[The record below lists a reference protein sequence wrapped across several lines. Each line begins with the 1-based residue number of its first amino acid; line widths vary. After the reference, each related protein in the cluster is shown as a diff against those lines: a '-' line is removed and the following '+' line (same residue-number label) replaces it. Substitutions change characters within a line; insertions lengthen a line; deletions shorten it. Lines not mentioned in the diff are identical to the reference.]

1 MIVLL
6 KLPKINN
13 DNVIKMTSSYN
24 IIKSNLGSLIKM
36 GLNPSQYSPLLIPVI
51 LERLPDSIKLMV
63 TRKFRKINWYISD
76 FINRIKQEVGARE
89 NFGFIKDKND
99 QEYLTNTTH
108 SLLETEK
115 HLIKNFVFCGKSH
128 YSDKCQNII
137 DVSI

>member
-1 MIVLL
+1 MTSKNYVEVRKLLEERFRDTKVIISAHMIVLL

-24 IIKSNLGSLIKM
+24 VIKSNLGSLIKM

-76 FINRIKQEVGARE
+76 FINRTKQEVGARE

-99 QEYLTNTTH
+99 
-108 SLLETEK
+108 
-115 HLIKNFVFCGKSH
+115 
-128 YSDKCQNII
+128 
-137 DVSI
+137 

>member
-1 MIVLL
+1 MTSKNYVEVRKLLEERFRDTKVMISAHMIVLL

-36 GLNPSQYSPLLIPVI
+36 ELNPSQYSPLLIPVI

-99 QEYLTNTTH
+99 
-108 SLLETEK
+108 
-115 HLIKNFVFCGKSH
+115 
-128 YSDKCQNII
+128 
-137 DVSI
+137 

>member
-1 MIVLL
+1 MTSKNYVEVRKLLEERFRDTKVIISAHMIVLL

-99 QEYLTNTTH
+99 
-108 SLLETEK
+108 
-115 HLIKNFVFCGKSH
+115 
-128 YSDKCQNII
+128 
-137 DVSI
+137 

>member
-1 MIVLL
+1 MTSKNYVEARKLLEERFRDTKVIISAHMIVLL

-99 QEYLTNTTH
+99 
-108 SLLETEK
+108 
-115 HLIKNFVFCGKSH
+115 
-128 YSDKCQNII
+128 
-137 DVSI
+137 

>member
-1 MIVLL
+1 MLTSKNYVEARKLLEERFRDTKVIISAHMIVLL

-99 QEYLTNTTH
+99 
-108 SLLETEK
+108 
-115 HLIKNFVFCGKSH
+115 
-128 YSDKCQNII
+128 
-137 DVSI
+137 

>member
-1 MIVLL
+1 MTSKNYVEARKLLEQRFRDTKVIISAHMIVLL

-76 FINRIKQEVGARE
+76 FINRIKQEVGARQ
-89 NFGFIKDKND
+89 NFGFIKDNND
-99 QEYLTNTTH
+99 
-108 SLLETEK
+108 
-115 HLIKNFVFCGKSH
+115 
-128 YSDKCQNII
+128 
-137 DVSI
+137 

>member
-1 MIVLL
+1 MTSKNYVEARKLLEERFRDTKVIISAHMIVLL

-36 GLNPSQYSPLLIPVI
+36 ELNPSQYSPLLIPVI

-76 FINRIKQEVGARE
+76 FINRTKQEVGARE
-89 NFGFIKDKND
+89 NFCFIKDKND
-99 QEYLTNTTH
+99 
-108 SLLETEK
+108 
-115 HLIKNFVFCGKSH
+115 
-128 YSDKCQNII
+128 
-137 DVSI
+137 

>member
-1 MIVLL
+1 MTSKNYVEARKLLEERFRDTKVIISAHMIVLL

-36 GLNPSQYSPLLIPVI
+36 ELNPSQYSPLLIPVI

-99 QEYLTNTTH
+99 
-108 SLLETEK
+108 
-115 HLIKNFVFCGKSH
+115 
-128 YSDKCQNII
+128 
-137 DVSI
+137 

>member
-63 TRKFRKINWYISD
+63 TRKFRNINWYISD
-76 FINRIKQEVGARE
+76 FINRTKQEVGARE
-89 NFGFIKDKND
+89 NFCFIKDKND
-99 QEYLTNTTH
+99 
-108 SLLETEK
+108 
-115 HLIKNFVFCGKSH
+115 
-128 YSDKCQNII
+128 
-137 DVSI
+137 

>member
-1 MIVLL
+1 MTSKNYVEVRKLLEERFRDTKVIISAHMIVLL

-36 GLNPSQYSPLLIPVI
+36 ELNPSQYSPLLIPVI

-99 QEYLTNTTH
+99 
-108 SLLETEK
+108 
-115 HLIKNFVFCGKSH
+115 
-128 YSDKCQNII
+128 
-137 DVSI
+137 

>member
-36 GLNPSQYSPLLIPVI
+36 ELNPSQYSPLLIPVI

-99 QEYLTNTTH
+99 
-108 SLLETEK
+108 
-115 HLIKNFVFCGKSH
+115 
-128 YSDKCQNII
+128 
-137 DVSI
+137 

>member
-1 MIVLL
+1 MTSKNYVEARKLLEQRFRDTKVIISAHMIVLL

-13 DNVIKMTSSYN
+13 NNVIKMTSSYN

-76 FINRIKQEVGARE
+76 FINRIKQEVGARQ
-89 NFGFIKDKND
+89 NFGFIKDNND
-99 QEYLTNTTH
+99 
-108 SLLETEK
+108 
-115 HLIKNFVFCGKSH
+115 
-128 YSDKCQNII
+128 
-137 DVSI
+137 